1 MKGMKRTAWIA
12 AALVLI
18 SILTVVGSAYAQG
31 APVTLRVVFPGT
43 SETEKQGAVRLKNLA
58 ERHLPG
64 IKIEMMYIGWPDLE
78 KKLSVML
85 PGGDIPD
92 LVQQQEATTLVAMG
106 ALEPLDSYLA
116 RPDSPLKKEQF
127 FEGVWNYSQYDGKMH
142 TIPIRAISYGLMVRE
157 DLLTAAGMKLTDLKT
172 WDDLKR
178 AAKALTKGNV
188 YGYGYPLGL
197 PRFAWREGP
206 YIAAYSNGIDLSDT
220 SEAAKPA
227 YLEVLRLF
235 KDLHPYMSPTTK
247 VMGLRE
253 AFQTWGL
260 GNIALM
266 PAGDFFVA
274 NLYPINPKILKITRA
289 VAFPRGPSAK
299 KPRAPVANV
308 GWAMFKGSKNKEEAW
323 RALTFFTS
331 LENLTEESA
340 MLNTPAR
347 QDIDMAKLSAAA
359 AKFYPD
365 AVEENRRIIGD
376 FVANAHPIGVP
387 MRKILRREE
396 MEVAFQKIMIEMLDG
411 KLTPEQA
418 YERIKAEIDKIKRS

>member
-1 MKGMKRTAWIA
+1 MKRMTLMATA
-12 AALVLI
+12 LLLI
-18 SILTVVGSAYAQG
+18 SIMTLVGIAEAQR

-43 SETEKQGAVRLKNLA
+43 SETEKQGAVRLKQLA
-58 ERHLPG
+58 ESKLPG

-85 PGGDIPD
+85 PGGDIPE

-106 ALEPLDSYLA
+106 ALEPLDPYLA

-127 FEGVWNYSQYDGKMH
+127 FEGVWNYSQYDGKMF
-142 TIPIRAISYGLMVRE
+142 TIPIRAISYGLIVRE
-157 DLLTAAGMKLTDLKT
+157 DLLNEAGMKLTDLKT
-172 WDDLKR
+172 WDDMKK
-178 AAKALTKGNV
+178 AAKAMTKGNV

-206 YIAAYSNGIDLSDT
+206 YISGYSNNFDISDT
-220 SEAAKPA
+220 SEATKPK
-227 YLEVLRLF
+227 YLEMLRLF
-235 KDLHPYMSPTTK
+235 KDLQPSMSPTTK

-253 AFQTWGL
+253 AFQAWGL
-260 GNIALM
+260 GDIAMM
-266 PAGDFFVA
+266 PTGDFFVA
-274 NLYPINPKILKITRA
+274 NLYPINPKILKVSRV
-289 VAFPRGPSAK
+289 VAYPKGPSAT
-299 KPRAPVANV
+299 KPWAPVANV

-323 RALTFFTS
+323 KALAFFTS

-347 QDIDMAKLSAAA
+347 RDIDMAKLSAAA

-365 AVEENRRIIGD
+365 AVEDNRRIIND
-376 FVANAHPIGVP
+376 FVTNAHSIGVP

-418 YERIKAEIDKIKRS
+418 YDRIKAEIDKIKRG

>member
-1 MKGMKRTAWIA
+1 MKRMTLMATA
-12 AALVLI
+12 LLLI
-18 SILTVVGSAYAQG
+18 SIMTLVSIAEAQR

-43 SETEKQGAVRLKNLA
+43 SETEKQGAVRLKQLA
-58 ERHLPG
+58 ESKLPG

-106 ALEPLDSYLA
+106 ALEPLDPYLA

-127 FEGVWNYSQYDGKMH
+127 FEGVWNYSQYDGKMF
-142 TIPIRAISYGLMVRE
+142 TIPIRAISYGLIVRE
-157 DLLTAAGMKLTDLKT
+157 DLLSEAGMKLTDLKT

-178 AAKALTKGNV
+178 AAKAMTKGNV

-206 YIAAYSNGIDLSDT
+206 YISGYSNNFDISDT
-220 SEAAKPA
+220 SEATKPK
-227 YLEVLRLF
+227 YLEMLRLF
-235 KDLHPYMSPTTK
+235 KDLQPSMSPTTK

-260 GNIALM
+260 GNIAMM
-266 PAGDFFVA
+266 PTGDFFVA
-274 NLYPINPKILKITRA
+274 NLYPINPKILKVSRV
-289 VAFPRGPSAK
+289 VAFPKGPSAQK
-299 KPRAPVANV
+299 QWAPVANV

-323 RALTFFTS
+323 KALAFFTS

-347 QDIDMAKLSAAA
+347 RDIDMAKLSAAA

-365 AVEENRRIIGD
+365 AVEDNRRIIND
-376 FVANAHPIGVP
+376 FVTNAHSIGVP

-411 KLTPEQA
+411 KMTPEQA
-418 YERIKAEIDKIKRS
+418 YERIKAEIDKIKRG

>member
-1 MKGMKRTAWIA
+1 MKRMTLMATA
-12 AALVLI
+12 LLLI
-18 SILTVVGSAYAQG
+18 SIMTLVGIAEAQR

-43 SETEKQGAVRLKNLA
+43 SETEKQGAVRLKQLA
-58 ERHLPG
+58 ESKLPG

-85 PGGDIPD
+85 PGGDIPE

-106 ALEPLDSYLA
+106 ALEPLDPYLA

-127 FEGVWNYSQYDGKMH
+127 FEGVWNYSQYDGKMF
-142 TIPIRAISYGLMVRE
+142 TIPIRAISYGLIVRE
-157 DLLTAAGMKLTDLKT
+157 DLLSEAGMKLTDLKT

-178 AAKALTKGNV
+178 AAKAMTKGNV

-206 YIAAYSNGIDLSDT
+206 YISGYSNNFDISDT
-220 SEAAKPA
+220 SEATKPK
-227 YLEVLRLF
+227 YLEMLRLF
-235 KDLHPYMSPTTK
+235 KDLQPSMSPTTK

-253 AFQTWGL
+253 AFQAWGL
-260 GNIALM
+260 GDIAMM
-266 PAGDFFVA
+266 PTGDFFVA
-274 NLYPINPKILKITRA
+274 NLYPINPKILKVSRV
-289 VAFPRGPSAK
+289 VAYPKGPSAT
-299 KPRAPVANV
+299 KPWAPVANV

-323 RALTFFTS
+323 KALAFFTS

-347 QDIDMAKLSAAA
+347 RDIDMAKLSAAA

-365 AVEENRRIIGD
+365 AVEDNRRIIND
-376 FVANAHPIGVP
+376 FVTNAHSIGVP

-418 YERIKAEIDKIKRS
+418 YDRIKAEIDKIKRG

>member
-1 MKGMKRTAWIA
+1 MKRMTLMATA
-12 AALVLI
+12 LLLI
-18 SILTVVGSAYAQG
+18 SIMTLVGIAEAQR

-43 SETEKQGAVRLKNLA
+43 SETEKQGAVRLKQFA
-58 ERHLPG
+58 ESKLPG

-106 ALEPLDSYLA
+106 ALEPLDPYLA

-127 FEGVWNYSQYDGKMH
+127 FEGVWNYSQYDGKMF
-142 TIPIRAISYGLMVRE
+142 TIPIRAISYGLIVRE
-157 DLLTAAGMKLTDLKT
+157 DLLSEAGMKLTDLKT

-178 AAKALTKGNV
+178 AAKAMTKGNV

-206 YIAAYSNGIDLSDT
+206 YIAGYSNNFDISDT
-220 SEAAKPA
+220 SEATKPK
-227 YLEVLRLF
+227 YLEMLRLF
-235 KDLHPYMSPTTK
+235 KDLQPSMSPTTK

-253 AFQTWGL
+253 AFQAWGL
-260 GNIALM
+260 GNIAMM
-266 PAGDFFVA
+266 PTGDFFVA
-274 NLYPINPKILKITRA
+274 NLYPINPKILKVSRV
-289 VAFPRGPSAK
+289 VAFPKGPSAQK
-299 KPRAPVANV
+299 QWAPVANV

-323 RALTFFTS
+323 KALAFFTS

-347 QDIDMAKLSAAA
+347 RDIDMAKLSAAA

-365 AVEENRRIIGD
+365 AVEDNRRIIND
-376 FVANAHPIGVP
+376 FVTNAHSIGVP

-396 MEVAFQKIMIEMLDG
+396 MEVAFQKVMIEMLDG

-418 YERIKAEIDKIKRS
+418 YDRIKAEIDKIKRG

>member
-1 MKGMKRTAWIA
+1 MKRMTLMATA
-12 AALVLI
+12 LLLI
-18 SILTVVGSAYAQG
+18 SIMTLVGIAEAQR

-43 SETEKQGAVRLKNLA
+43 SETEKQGAVRLKQLA
-58 ERHLPG
+58 ESKLPG

-106 ALEPLDSYLA
+106 ALEPLDPYLA

-127 FEGVWNYSQYDGKMH
+127 FEGVWNYSQYDGKMF
-142 TIPIRAISYGLMVRE
+142 TIPIRAISYGLIVRE
-157 DLLTAAGMKLTDLKT
+157 DLLSEAGMKLTDLKT

-178 AAKALTKGNV
+178 AAKAMTKGNV

-206 YIAAYSNGIDLSDT
+206 YIAGYSNNFDISDT
-220 SEAAKPA
+220 SEATKPK
-227 YLEVLRLF
+227 YLEMLRLF
-235 KDLHPYMSPTTK
+235 KDLQPSTSPTTK

-253 AFQTWGL
+253 AFQAWGL
-260 GNIALM
+260 GNIAMM
-266 PAGDFFVA
+266 PTGDFFVA
-274 NLYPINPKILKITRA
+274 NLYPINPKILKVSRV
-289 VAFPRGPSAK
+289 VAFPKGPSAQK
-299 KPRAPVANV
+299 QWAPVANV

-323 RALTFFTS
+323 KALAFFTS

-347 QDIDMAKLSAAA
+347 RDIDMAKLSAAA

-365 AVEENRRIIGD
+365 AVEDNRRIIND
-376 FVANAHPIGVP
+376 FVTNAHSIGVP

-418 YERIKAEIDKIKRS
+418 YDRIKVEIDKIKRG

>member
-1 MKGMKRTAWIA
+1 M
-12 AALVLI
+12 
-18 SILTVVGSAYAQG
+18 
-31 APVTLRVVFPGT
+31 FPD
-43 SETEKQGAVRLKNLA
+43 
-58 ERHLPG
+58 
-64 IKIEMMYIGWPDLE
+64 IKVEMMYIGWPDLE

-85 PGGDIPD
+85 PGGDVPD

-106 ALEPLDSYLA
+106 ALEQLDGYLA
-116 RPDSPLKKEQF
+116 RPDSALKKEQF
-127 FEGVWNYSQYDGKMH
+127 YEGVWNYSLYEGKTY
-142 TIPIRAISYGLMVRE
+142 TIPIRAISYGLLVRD
-157 DLLTAAGMKLTDLKT
+157 DLLTEAGMKLSDLKT
-172 WDDLKR
+172 WDDLKK

-206 YIAAYSNGIDLSDT
+206 YIAGYSDNFDISDT
-220 SEAAKPA
+220 SEATKPK
-227 YLEVLRLF
+227 YLEMLRLF
-235 KDLHPYMSPTTK
+235 KDLQPSMSPTTK

-266 PAGDFFVA
+266 PSGDFFVA
-274 NLYPINPKILKITRA
+274 NLYPINPKILKVTRV
-289 VAFPRGPSAK
+289 VAYPKGPSAK
-299 KPRAPVANV
+299 NPWAPVANV
-308 GWAMFKGSKNKEEAW
+308 GWAMFKGSQKKEAAW
-323 RALTFFTS
+323 KVMQLFCS

-347 QDIDMAKLSAAA
+347 RDIDMGRLSQAA

-365 AVEENRRIIGD
+365 AVEDNKRIIGD

-396 MEVAFQKIMIEMLDG
+396 MEVAFQKVMIEMLDG

-418 YERIKAEIDKIKRS
+418 YDRIKAEIDKIKRG

>member
-1 MKGMKRTAWIA
+1 MKRMTLMATA
-12 AALVLI
+12 LFLI
-18 SILTVVGSAYAQG
+18 SIMTLVGITEAQR

-58 ERHLPG
+58 ESRLPG

-92 LVQQQEATTLVAMG
+92 LVQQQEATNLVAMG
-106 ALEPLDSYLA
+106 ALEQLDSYLA
-116 RPDSPLKKEQF
+116 RSDSMLKKEQF
-127 FEGVWNYSQYDGKMH
+127 YEGVWNFSQYEGKIY
-142 TIPIRAISYGLMVRE
+142 TIPIRAISYGLIVRE
-157 DLLTAAGMKLTDLKT
+157 DLLNEAGMKLADLKT

-178 AAKALTKGNV
+178 AAKAMTKGNV

-206 YIAAYSNGIDLSDT
+206 YIAGYSNNFDLSDT
-220 SEAAKPA
+220 SEATKPK
-227 YLEVLRLF
+227 YLEMLRLF
-235 KDLHPYMSPTTK
+235 KDLQPSMSPTTK

-260 GNIALM
+260 GNIAMM
-266 PAGDFFVA
+266 PTGDFFVA
-274 NLYPINPKILKITRA
+274 NLYPINPKILKHSRV
-289 VAFPRGPSAK
+289 VAFPKGPSAQ
-299 KPRAPVANV
+299 KPWAPVANV
-308 GWAMFKGSKNKEEAW
+308 GWAMFKGSKYKEEAW
-323 RALTFFTS
+323 KALSFFTS

-347 QDIDMAKLSAAA
+347 RDIDLAKLAQAA

-365 AVEENRRIIGD
+365 AVEDNRRIIND
-376 FVANAHPIGVP
+376 FVTNSHPIGVP

-396 MEVAFQKIMIEMLDG
+396 MEVAFQKVMIEMLDG

-418 YERIKAEIDKIKRS
+418 YERIKAEIDRIKRG

>member
-1 MKGMKRTAWIA
+1 MAMALLLVGFMTLA
-12 AALVLI
+12 AMAEAG
-18 SILTVVGSAYAQG
+18 T
-31 APVTLRVVFPGT
+31 TLRVVFPGT
-43 SETEKQGAVRLKNLA
+43 SETEKQGAVRLKQLA
-58 ERHLPG
+58 ESKFPD

-106 ALEPLDSYLA
+106 ALESLDSYLA
-116 RPDSPLKKEQF
+116 RPDSALKKAQF
-127 FEGVWNYSQYDGKMH
+127 YEGVWDYSVYDGKVY
-142 TIPIRAISYGLMVRE
+142 TIPIRAISYGLIVRE
-157 DLLTAAGMKLTDLKT
+157 DLLTQAGMKLGDLKT
-172 WDDLKR
+172 WDDMKK
-178 AAKALTKGNV
+178 AAKAMTKGDV

-206 YIAAYSNGIDLSDT
+206 YIAGYSNDFDLSDT
-220 SEAAKPA
+220 SEATKAK
-227 YLEVLRLF
+227 YLEMLRLF
-235 KDLHPYMSPTTK
+235 KDLQPSMSPTTK

-253 AFQTWGL
+253 AFQAWGL
-260 GNIALM
+260 GNIAM
-266 PAGDFFVA
+266 MATGDFFVA
-274 NLYPINPKILKITRA
+274 NLYPINPKILKVSRV
-289 VAFPRGPSAK
+289 VAYPKGPSAT

-308 GWAMFKGSKNKEEAW
+308 GWAMFKGSKHKEEAW
-323 RALTFFTS
+323 KVLSLFCS

-347 QDIDMAKLSAAA
+347 RDIDMGKLAQAA

-365 AVEENRRIIGD
+365 AVEDNKRIIND
-376 FVANAHPIGVP
+376 FVTNAHPVGVP

-418 YERIKAEIDKIKRS
+418 YERIKAEIDKIKRG

>member
-1 MKGMKRTAWIA
+1 MKRIAWIA
-12 AALVLI
+12 AALVFI
-18 SILTVVGSAYAQG
+18 SILTVVGSAYAQK

-43 SETEKQGAVRLKNLA
+43 SETEKQGSVRLKQLA
-58 ERHLPG
+58 ESRFPD

-116 RPDSPLKKEQF
+116 RPGSTLKKDQF
-127 FEGVWNYSQYDGKMH
+127 YEGVWNFSLYEGKLY
-142 TIPIRAISYGLMVRE
+142 TIPIRAISYGLIVRE
-157 DLLTAAGMKLTDLKT
+157 DLLNQAGMKLGDLKT
-172 WDDLKR
+172 WDDLKK
-178 AAKALTKGNV
+178 AAKAMTKGNV

-206 YIAAYSNGIDLSDT
+206 YIAGYSDNFDLTDT
-220 SEAAKPA
+220 GEATKAK
-227 YLEVLRLF
+227 YLEMLRLF
-235 KDLHPYMSPTTK
+235 KDLQPSMSPTTK

-260 GNIALM
+260 GNIAMM
-266 PAGDFFVA
+266 PTGDFFVA
-274 NLYPINPKILKITRA
+274 NLYPINPKILKVSRV
-289 VAFPRGPSAK
+289 VAYPKGPSAT
-299 KPRAPVANV
+299 KPWAPVANV
-308 GWAMFKGSKNKEEAW
+308 GWAMFKGSKQKEEAW
-323 RALTFFTS
+323 KVLSLFCS

-347 QDIDMAKLSAAA
+347 RDIDMARLAQAA

-365 AVEENRRIIGD
+365 AVEDNRRIITD
-376 FVANAHPIGVP
+376 FVTNAHSIGVP

-418 YERIKAEIDKIKRS
+418 YERIKAEIDRIKRG

>member
-1 MKGMKRTAWIA
+1 MKRMTLMATA
-12 AALVLI
+12 LLLI
-18 SILTVVGSAYAQG
+18 SIMTLVGIAEAQR

-43 SETEKQGAVRLKNLA
+43 SETEKQGAVRLKQFA
-58 ERHLPG
+58 ESKLPG

-106 ALEPLDSYLA
+106 ALEPLDPYLA

-127 FEGVWNYSQYDGKMH
+127 FEGVWNYSQYDGKMF
-142 TIPIRAISYGLMVRE
+142 TIPIRAISYGLIVRE
-157 DLLTAAGMKLTDLKT
+157 DLLSEAGMKLTDLKT

-178 AAKALTKGNV
+178 AAKAMTKGNV

-206 YIAAYSNGIDLSDT
+206 YIAGYSNNFDISDT
-220 SEAAKPA
+220 SEATKPK
-227 YLEVLRLF
+227 YLEMLRLF
-235 KDLHPYMSPTTK
+235 KDLQPSMSPTAK

-253 AFQTWGL
+253 AFQAWGL
-260 GNIALM
+260 GNIAMM
-266 PAGDFFVA
+266 PTGDFFVA
-274 NLYPINPKILKITRA
+274 NLYPINPKILKVSRV
-289 VAFPRGPSAK
+289 VAFPKGPSAQK
-299 KPRAPVANV
+299 QWAPVANV

-323 RALTFFTS
+323 KALAFFTS

-347 QDIDMAKLSAAA
+347 RDIDMAKLSAAA

-365 AVEENRRIIGD
+365 AVEDNRRIIND
-376 FVANAHPIGVP
+376 FVTNAHSIGVP

-396 MEVAFQKIMIEMLDG
+396 MEVAFQKVMIEMLDG

-418 YERIKAEIDKIKRS
+418 YDRIKAEIDKIKRG

>member
-1 MKGMKRTAWIA
+1 MRRTVCL
-12 AALVLI
+12 ALALLLVGG
-18 SILTVVGSAYAQG
+18 LTLAGLAEAG
-31 APVTLRVVFPGT
+31 TTLRVVFPGT
-43 SETEKQGAVRLKNLA
+43 SETEKQGAVRLKQLA
-58 ERHLPG
+58 ESKFPD
-64 IKIEMMYIGWPDLE
+64 IKVEMMYIGWPDLE

-85 PGGDIPD
+85 PGGDVPD

-106 ALEPLDSYLA
+106 ALEPLDAYVA
-116 RPDSPLKKEQF
+116 RPDSALKKGQF
-127 FEGVWNYSQYDGKMH
+127 YEGVWDYSIYDGKLY
-142 TIPIRAISYGLMVRE
+142 TIPIRAISYGLLVRE
-157 DLLTAAGMKLTDLKT
+157 DLLTEAGMKLSDLKT
-172 WDDLKR
+172 WDDLKK

-206 YIAAYSNGIDLSDT
+206 YIAGYSDNFDISDT
-220 SEAAKPA
+220 SEATKPK
-227 YLEVLRLF
+227 YLEMLRLF
-235 KDLHPYMSPTTK
+235 KDLQPFMSPTTK

-253 AFQTWGL
+253 AFQAWGL

-266 PAGDFFVA
+266 PGGDFFVA
-274 NLYPINPKILKITRA
+274 NLYPINPKILKVSRA
-289 VAFPRGPSAK
+289 IAFPKGPSAQ
-299 KPRAPVANV
+299 KPWAPVANV
-308 GWAMFKGSKNKEEAW
+308 GWAMFKGSQNKEAAW
-323 RALTFFTS
+323 KVMQLYCS

-347 QDIDMAKLSAAA
+347 RDIDMAKLAQAS

-365 AVEENRRIIGD
+365 AVEENKRIIGD

-396 MEVAFQKIMIEMLDG
+396 MEVAFQKVMIEMLDG

-418 YERIKAEIDKIKRS
+418 YDRIKAEIDKIKRG

>member
-1 MKGMKRTAWIA
+1 MKRMTLMATA
-12 AALVLI
+12 LLLI
-18 SILTVVGSAYAQG
+18 SIMTLVGIAEAQR

-43 SETEKQGAVRLKNLA
+43 SETEKQGAVRLKQLA
-58 ERHLPG
+58 ESKLPG

-106 ALEPLDSYLA
+106 ALEPLDPYLA

-127 FEGVWNYSQYDGKMH
+127 FEGVWNYSQYDGKMF
-142 TIPIRAISYGLMVRE
+142 TIPIRAISYGLIVRE
-157 DLLTAAGMKLTDLKT
+157 DLLSEAGMKLTDLKT

-178 AAKALTKGNV
+178 AAKAMTKGNV

-206 YIAAYSNGIDLSDT
+206 YIAGYSNNFDISDT
-220 SEAAKPA
+220 SEATKPK
-227 YLEVLRLF
+227 YLEMLRLF
-235 KDLHPYMSPTTK
+235 KDLQPSMSPTTK

-253 AFQTWGL
+253 AFQAWGL
-260 GNIALM
+260 GNIAMM
-266 PAGDFFVA
+266 PTGDFFVA
-274 NLYPINPKILKITRA
+274 NLYPINPKILKVSRV
-289 VAFPRGPSAK
+289 VAFPKGPSAQK
-299 KPRAPVANV
+299 QWAPVANV

-323 RALTFFTS
+323 KALAFFTS

-347 QDIDMAKLSAAA
+347 RDIDMAKLSAAA

-365 AVEENRRIIGD
+365 AVEDNRRIIND
-376 FVANAHPIGVP
+376 FVTNAHSIGVP

-418 YERIKAEIDKIKRS
+418 YDRIKAEIDKIKRG

>member
-1 MKGMKRTAWIA
+1 MLLAMALLFVGFMTLAAIA
-12 AALVLI
+12 EAG
-18 SILTVVGSAYAQG
+18 T
-31 APVTLRVVFPGT
+31 TLRVVFPGT
-43 SETEKQGAVRLKNLA
+43 SETEKQGAVRLKQLA
-58 ERHLPG
+58 ESKFPD

-92 LVQQQEATTLVAMG
+92 LVQQQEATNLVAMG

-116 RPDSPLKKEQF
+116 RPDSALKKAQF
-127 FEGVWNYSQYDGKMH
+127 YEGVWDYSVYDGKVY
-142 TIPIRAISYGLMVRE
+142 TIPIRAISYGLIVRE
-157 DLLTAAGMKLTDLKT
+157 DLLTQAGMKLGDLKT
-172 WDDLKR
+172 WDDMKK
-178 AAKALTKGNV
+178 AAKAMTKGDV

-206 YIAAYSNGIDLSDT
+206 YIAGYSNDFDLSDT
-220 SEAAKPA
+220 SEATKAK
-227 YLEVLRLF
+227 YLQMLRLF
-235 KDLHPYMSPTTK
+235 KDLQPSMSPTTK

-253 AFQTWGL
+253 AFQAWGL
-260 GNIALM
+260 GNIAM
-266 PAGDFFVA
+266 MATGDFFVA
-274 NLYPINPKILKITRA
+274 NLYPINPKILKVSRV
-289 VAFPRGPSAK
+289 VAYPKGPSAT

-308 GWAMFKGSKNKEEAW
+308 GWAMFKGSKHKEQAW
-323 RALTFFTS
+323 KVLSLFCS

-347 QDIDMAKLSAAA
+347 RDIDMGKLAQAAA
-359 AKFYPD
+359 RFYPD
-365 AVEENRRIIGD
+365 AVEDNKRIIND
-376 FVANAHPIGVP
+376 FVTNAHPVGVP

-418 YERIKAEIDKIKRS
+418 YERIKAEIDKIKRG

>member
-1 MKGMKRTAWIA
+1 MKRMTLMATAILLASLFTLVAMAEA
-12 AALVLI
+12 A
-18 SILTVVGSAYAQG
+18 
-31 APVTLRVVFPGT
+31 VTLRVVFPGT
-43 SETEKQGAVRLKNLA
+43 SETEKQGAVRLKQLA
-58 ERHLPG
+58 ESKFPD
-64 IKIEMMYIGWPDLE
+64 IKVEMMYIGWPDLE

-106 ALEPLDSYLA
+106 ALEPLDVYLT
-116 RPDSPLKKEQF
+116 RPESPLKKEQF
-127 FEGVWNYSQYDGKMH
+127 FEGVWNYSQYDGKMY
-142 TIPIRAISYGLMVRE
+142 TIPIRAISYGLIVRE
-157 DLLTAAGMKLTDLKT
+157 DLLTGAGMKLTDLKT
-172 WDDLKR
+172 WDDMKR
-178 AAKALTKGNV
+178 AAKAMTKGSV

-206 YIAAYSNGIDLSDT
+206 YIAGYSDNFDISDT
-220 SEAAKPA
+220 SEATRPK
-227 YLEVLRLF
+227 YLEMLRLF
-235 KDLHPYMSPTTK
+235 KDLQPFMSPTTK

-260 GNIALM
+260 GNIAMM
-266 PAGDFFVA
+266 PTGDFFVA
-274 NLYPINPKILKITRA
+274 NLYPINPKILKVSRV
-289 VAFPRGPSAK
+289 VAYPKGPSAQT
-299 KPRAPVANV
+299 PWAPVANV

-323 RALTFFTS
+323 KVLSLFCS

-340 MLNTPAR
+340 ILNTPAR
-347 QDIDMAKLSAAA
+347 RDIDLGKLSQAA

-365 AVEENRRIIGD
+365 AVEDNRRIIND
-376 FVANAHPIGVP
+376 FVTNAHPIGVP

-418 YERIKAEIDKIKRS
+418 YERIKAEIDKIKRG

>member
-1 MKGMKRTAWIA
+1 MKRIAWIA
-12 AALVLI
+12 AALVFI
-18 SILTVVGSAYAQG
+18 SILTVVGSAYAQK

-43 SETEKQGAVRLKNLA
+43 SETEKQGSVRLKQLA
-58 ERHLPG
+58 ESRFPD

-116 RPDSPLKKEQF
+116 RPDSTLKKDQF
-127 FEGVWNYSQYDGKMH
+127 YEGVWNFSLYEGKLY
-142 TIPIRAISYGLMVRE
+142 TIPIRAISYGLIVRE
-157 DLLTAAGMKLTDLKT
+157 DLLNQAGMKLGDLKT
-172 WDDLKR
+172 WDDLKK
-178 AAKALTKGNV
+178 AAKAMTKGNV
-188 YGYGYPLGL
+188 FGYGYPLGL

-206 YIAAYSNGIDLSDT
+206 YIAGYSDNFDLTDT
-220 SEAAKPA
+220 GEATKAK
-227 YLEVLRLF
+227 YLEMLRLF
-235 KDLHPYMSPTTK
+235 KDLQPSMSPTTK

-260 GNIALM
+260 GNIAMM
-266 PAGDFFVA
+266 PTGDFFVA
-274 NLYPINPKILKITRA
+274 NLYPINPKILKVSRV
-289 VAFPRGPSAK
+289 VAYPKGPSAT
-299 KPRAPVANV
+299 KPWAPVANV
-308 GWAMFKGSKNKEEAW
+308 GWAMFKGSKQKEEAW
-323 RALTFFTS
+323 KVLSLFCS

-347 QDIDMAKLSAAA
+347 RDIDMARLAQAA

-365 AVEENRRIIGD
+365 AVEDNRRIITD
-376 FVANAHPIGVP
+376 FVTNAHSIGVP

-418 YERIKAEIDKIKRS
+418 YERIKAEIDRIKRG

>member
-1 MKGMKRTAWIA
+1 MKRMTLMATA
-12 AALVLI
+12 LLLI
-18 SILTVVGSAYAQG
+18 SIMTLVGIAEAQR

-43 SETEKQGAVRLKNLA
+43 SETEKQGAVRLKQLA
-58 ERHLPG
+58 ESKLPG

-85 PGGDIPD
+85 PGGDIPE

-106 ALEPLDSYLA
+106 ALEPLDPYLA

-127 FEGVWNYSQYDGKMH
+127 FEGVWNYSQYDGKMF
-142 TIPIRAISYGLMVRE
+142 TIPIRAISYGLIVRE
-157 DLLTAAGMKLTDLKT
+157 DLLSEAGMKLTDLKT

-178 AAKALTKGNV
+178 AAKAMTKGNV

-206 YIAAYSNGIDLSDT
+206 YIAGYSNNFDISDT
-220 SEAAKPA
+220 SEATKPK
-227 YLEVLRLF
+227 YLEMLRLF
-235 KDLHPYMSPTTK
+235 KDLQPSMSPTTK

-253 AFQTWGL
+253 AFQAWGL
-260 GNIALM
+260 GDIAMM
-266 PAGDFFVA
+266 PTGDFFVA
-274 NLYPINPKILKITRA
+274 NLYPINPKILKVSRV
-289 VAFPRGPSAK
+289 VAYPKGPSAT
-299 KPRAPVANV
+299 KPWAPVANV

-323 RALTFFTS
+323 KALAFFTS

-347 QDIDMAKLSAAA
+347 RDIDMAKLSAAA

-365 AVEENRRIIGD
+365 AVEDNRRIIND
-376 FVANAHPIGVP
+376 FVTNAHSIGVP

-418 YERIKAEIDKIKRS
+418 YDRIKAEIDKIKRG

>member
-1 MKGMKRTAWIA
+1 MKRIALIA
-12 AALVLI
+12 AVLVFI
-18 SILTVVGSAYAQG
+18 SILTVMGSAYAQK

-43 SETEKQGAVRLKNLA
+43 SETEKQGSVRLKQLA
-58 ERHLPG
+58 ESRFPD

-85 PGGDIPD
+85 PGGDVPD

-116 RPDSPLKKEQF
+116 RPGSTLKKDQF
-127 FEGVWNYSQYDGKMH
+127 YEGVWNFSLYEGKLY

-157 DLLTAAGMKLTDLKT
+157 DLLNQAGMKLGDLKT
-172 WDDLKR
+172 WDDLKK
-178 AAKALTKGNV
+178 AAKAMTKGNV

-206 YIAAYSNGIDLSDT
+206 YIAGYSDNFDLTDT
-220 SEAAKPA
+220 SEATKAK
-227 YLEVLRLF
+227 YLEMLRLF
-235 KDLHPYMSPTTK
+235 KDLQPSMSPTTK

-260 GNIALM
+260 GNIAMM
-266 PAGDFFVA
+266 PTGDFFVA
-274 NLYPINPKILKITRA
+274 NLYPINPKILKVSRV
-289 VAFPRGPSAK
+289 VAYPKGPSAT
-299 KPRAPVANV
+299 KPWAPVANV
-308 GWAMFKGSKNKEEAW
+308 GWAMFKGSKQKEEAW
-323 RALTFFTS
+323 KVLSLFCS

-347 QDIDMAKLSAAA
+347 RDIDMARLAQAA

-365 AVEENRRIIGD
+365 AVEDNRRIITD
-376 FVANAHPIGVP
+376 FVTNAHPIGVP

-418 YERIKAEIDKIKRS
+418 YDRIKAEIDRIKRG

>member
-1 MKGMKRTAWIA
+1 MRRTMLLAMALLFVGFMTLAAIA
-12 AALVLI
+12 EAG
-18 SILTVVGSAYAQG
+18 T
-31 APVTLRVVFPGT
+31 TLRVVFPGT
-43 SETEKQGAVRLKNLA
+43 SETEKQGAVRLKQLA
-58 ERHLPG
+58 ESKFPD

-92 LVQQQEATTLVAMG
+92 LVQQQEATNLVAMG

-116 RPDSPLKKEQF
+116 RPDSALKKAQF
-127 FEGVWNYSQYDGKMH
+127 YEGVWDYSVYDGKVY
-142 TIPIRAISYGLMVRE
+142 TIPIRAISYGLIVRE
-157 DLLTAAGMKLTDLKT
+157 DLLTQAGMKLGDLKT
-172 WDDLKR
+172 WDDMKK
-178 AAKALTKGNV
+178 AAKAMTKGDV

-206 YIAAYSNGIDLSDT
+206 YIAGYSNDFDLSDT
-220 SEAAKPA
+220 SEATKAK
-227 YLEVLRLF
+227 YLQMLRLF
-235 KDLHPYMSPTTK
+235 KDLQPSMSPTTK

-253 AFQTWGL
+253 AFQAWGL
-260 GNIALM
+260 GNIAM
-266 PAGDFFVA
+266 MATGDFFVA
-274 NLYPINPKILKITRA
+274 NLYPINPKILKVSRV
-289 VAFPRGPSAK
+289 VAYPKGPSAT

-308 GWAMFKGSKNKEEAW
+308 GWAMFKGSKHKEQAW
-323 RALTFFTS
+323 KVLSLFCS

-347 QDIDMAKLSAAA
+347 RDIDMGKLAQAAA
-359 AKFYPD
+359 RFYPD
-365 AVEENRRIIGD
+365 AVEDNKRIIND
-376 FVANAHPIGVP
+376 FVTNAHPVGVP

-418 YERIKAEIDKIKRS
+418 YERIKAEIDKIKRG